1 MGYLEAIEEMISL
14 VKDTQLSPL
23 FNISILKFIIVN
35 LFYSAYFLWNTQ
47 VIVLSKLLFLQNKC

>member
-14 VKDTQLSPL
+14 VKNTQLSPV

-35 LFYSAYFLWNTQ
+35 LFYSAFFYVEYTSYSF
-47 VIVLSKLLFLQNKC
+47 V